1 MKRRKKPTRAG
12 RAYIYVRCS
21 HPDSAKS
28 GLGMEVQDEQ
38 CRQYRK
44 ELMAKHRELI
54 RGAIFRDPAVS
65 AWKNEFAGRPGGKEL
80 LDKVQPGDHVIFWG
94 IKRAF
99 RLARDGH
106 TMLDRWREQGIHLHF
121 VREGMDLTTAGGR
134 AYFGMMLV
142 MAQHEAEDTS
152 ERNKA
157 VAAKQ
162 RARGYVTSGK
172 PPAGFVRVQEEHG
185 KRDIPADRW
194 MRSIMQQTVR
204 WHDDDGLT
212 FKAIAQRIYDA
223 LCDKEGRKRGSA
235 EFHGW
240 SQHRARELYH
250 REKKLQEQGW

>member
-1 MKRRKKPTRAG
+1 MVKKRKPPTN
-12 RAYIYVRCS
+12 RAYIYIRCS

-44 ELMAKHRELI
+44 ELMAKYPELI

-80 LDKVQPGDHVIFWG
+80 LEKVTPGDHVIFWG
-94 IKRAF
+94 IKRDF

-106 TMLDRWREQGIHLHF
+106 AMLDKWREQGVHLHF
-121 VREGMDLTTAGGR
+121 VREGIDLSTAGGR

-157 VAAKQ
+157 AAAKQ
-162 RARGYVTSGK
+162 RAAGFVTSGH
-172 PPAGFVRVQEEHG
+172 PAKGFVRVQEPGG
-185 KRDIPADRW
+185 KRDVPADPW
-194 MRSIMQQTVR
+194 WRSIMQEVAR
-204 WHDDDGLT
+204 LHDEEGLT
-212 FKAIAQRIYDA
+212 FAKTGQRVYDRI
-223 LCDKEGRKRGSA
+223 CKHEGKHKGLASLN
-235 EFHGW
+235 GW
-240 SQHRARELYH
+240 SVQQTRQHYL
-250 REKKLQEQGW
+250 REKRLQEQGL